1 MSTLRNNVSE
11 ILRCL
16 RPSNEAGASLPS
28 RSSWRIPSTKTL
40 FQYTRDMSLSKLWKR
55 RLNAVTSNVLEFGWV
70 VVIYLMS
77 ELIIWGLSRA
87 LAPVNLEFFSSIFGM
102 ILTFCFMAFAYC
114 CFSGVDDV
122 YQRHIKSKVT
132 TMTFLGTTELTIIT
146 GRLHQRP
153 FGLGLSYSSGH
164 AQRKRHPW

>member
-1 MSTLRNNVSE
+1 MSTFRNNVSE

-16 RPSNEAGASLPS
+16 RPSNEAGTSSKPS
-28 RSSWRIPSTKTL
+28 TWRIPSSKTL
-40 FQYTRDMSLSKLWKR
+40 FQYTRDMSLSRIWKK
-55 RLNAVTSNVLEFGWV
+55 RLNTVASNVLEFGWV

-102 ILTFCFMAFAYC
+102 ILTFCCMAVAYL

-122 YQRHIKSKVT
+122 YQRHIKSKVS
-132 TMTFLGTTELTIIT
+132 
-146 GRLHQRP
+146 RP
-153 FGLGLSYSSGH
+153 
-164 AQRKRHPW
+164 